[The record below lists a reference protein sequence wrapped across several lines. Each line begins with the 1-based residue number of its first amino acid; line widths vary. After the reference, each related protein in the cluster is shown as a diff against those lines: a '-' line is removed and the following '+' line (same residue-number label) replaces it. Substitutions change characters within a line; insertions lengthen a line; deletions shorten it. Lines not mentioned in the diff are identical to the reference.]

1 LAWPA
6 LALDLPDPLPCSPCF
21 IGKLKLVDNASD
33 PTGKTKIL
41 VDDLFFVDPDK
52 FVWKAGKDD
61 VTDGATIP
69 SLFQPI
75 VGGPF
80 EADFLP
86 AAVIHDHYTDR
97 RHRVRPWRD
106 AARVFYQAML
116 VNGVDVVKAKTM
128 YFAVYTFGPH
138 WGLLAKGVPC
148 GKNCVFTVPVQ
159 FAVSAGGNVV
169 ATGAEAAVPDGRVYA
184 EETADFSDTHAA
196 ELQDIRRKIEL
207 SEVRGTPLALKDLE
221 AIARLNHGENVFLV
235 NE

>member
-1 LAWPA
+1 MVAHGCGGGNVMAAGSRLVFAIILVMPALAWPA

-41 VDDLFFVDPDK
+41 VGDLFFVDPDK

-61 VTDGATIP
+61 VTDGASIP

-106 AARVFYQAML
+106 AARA
-116 VNGVDVVKAKTM
+116 
-128 YFAVYTFGPH
+128 
-138 WGLLAKGVPC
+138 
-148 GKNCVFTVPVQ
+148 
-159 FAVSAGGNVV
+159 
-169 ATGAEAAVPDGRVYA
+169 
-184 EETADFSDTHAA
+184 
-196 ELQDIRRKIEL
+196 
-207 SEVRGTPLALKDLE
+207 
-221 AIARLNHGENVFLV
+221 
-235 NE
+235 